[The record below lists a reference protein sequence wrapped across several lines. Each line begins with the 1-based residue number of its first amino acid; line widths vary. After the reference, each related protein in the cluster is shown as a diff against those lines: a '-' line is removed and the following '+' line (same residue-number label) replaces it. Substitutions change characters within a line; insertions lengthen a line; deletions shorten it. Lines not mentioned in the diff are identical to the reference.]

1 MTTDPI
7 IEGILGGVEAA
18 IAKWRDAGG
27 VGRSAIASRVFSAD
41 GAPRLRIH
49 VGGRVWLVRV
59 EETEL

>member
-1 MTTDPI
+1 MTSDPI

-27 VGRSAIASRVFSAD
+27 VGRTAIASRVFGAD
-41 GAPRLRIH
+41 GSPRLRIH

>member
-1 MTTDPI
+1 MNTDPI

-27 VGRSAIASRVFSAD
+27 VGRSAVASRVFSAD